1 MEKGNLDKILS
12 KIKGIEKKNIEFQ
25 KLISTLEIPSRNNML
40 KEISNDI
47 IRNNKLFKELQVE
60 TTGIIVAK
68 QEIENISNYNLI
80 EETVLNI
87 QNNPSKK
94 IIFLREFLNKME
106 GISENDK
113 DVLLQSLNDEKIELE
128 ELKEKMLSLANIFN
142 LKI

>member
-12 KIKGIEKKNIEFQ
+12 KIKGIEKKNVEFQ

-47 IRNNKLFKELQVE
+47 IKNNKLFKELQVE
-60 TTGIIVAK
+60 ITGIIVGK
-68 QEIENISNYNLI
+68 EEIENISNYNLI
-80 EETVLNI
+80 EEIVLKI
-87 QNNPSKK
+87 QNIPSKK

-106 GISENDK
+106 NISENDK
-113 DVLLQSLNDEKIELE
+113 GVLLQSLNDEKSEIE

>member
-68 QEIENISNYNLI
+68 KEIENISNYNLI

>member
-25 KLISTLEIPSRNNML
+25 KLISTLKIPSRNNML

-68 QEIENISNYNLI
+68 KEIENISNYNLI

-113 DVLLQSLNDEKIELE
+113 DVLLQSLNDEKIEIE

>member
-12 KIKGIEKKNIEFQ
+12 KIKGIEKKNVEFQ

-47 IRNNKLFKELQVE
+47 IKNNKLFKELQVE

-68 QEIENISNYNLI
+68 DEIENISHYNLI
-80 EETVLNI
+80 EEIILKI

-94 IIFLREFLNKME
+94 IIFLQEFLNKME
-106 GISENDK
+106 DISENDK
-113 DVLLQSLNDEKIELE
+113 GVLLQSLNDEKIEIE

-142 LKI
+142 LKL

>member
-68 QEIENISNYNLI
+68 KEIENISNYNLI

-113 DVLLQSLNDEKIELE
+113 DVLLQSLNDEKIEIE

>member
-1 MEKGNLDKILS
+1 
-12 KIKGIEKKNIEFQ
+12 
-25 KLISTLEIPSRNNML
+25 
-40 KEISNDI
+40 
-47 IRNNKLFKELQVE
+47 
-60 TTGIIVAK
+60 
-68 QEIENISNYNLI
+68 
-80 EETVLNI
+80 VLNI

-142 LKI
+142 LKT

>member
-12 KIKGIEKKNIEFQ
+12 KIKGIEKKNVEFQ

-47 IRNNKLFKELQVE
+47 IKNNKLFKELQVE
-60 TTGIIVAK
+60 ITGIIVAK
-68 QEIENISNYNLI
+68 EEIENISNYNLI
-80 EETVLNI
+80 EEIVLKI
-87 QNNPSKK
+87 QNIPSKK
-94 IIFLREFLNKME
+94 IIFLREFINKME
-106 GISENDK
+106 DISENDK
-113 DVLLQSLNDEKIELE
+113 GVLLQSLNDEKIEIE

>member
-12 KIKGIEKKNIEFQ
+12 KIKGIEKKNVEFQ
-25 KLISTLEIPSRNNML
+25 KLISTLEIRSRNNML

-47 IRNNKLFKELQVE
+47 IKNNKLFKELQVE

-68 QEIENISNYNLI
+68 EEIENISNYNLI
-80 EETVLNI
+80 EEIVLKI
-87 QNNPSKK
+87 QNIPSKK
-94 IIFLREFLNKME
+94 IIFLREFINKME
-106 GISENDK
+106 DISENDK
-113 DVLLQSLNDEKIELE
+113 GVLLQSLNDEKIEIE

>member
-12 KIKGIEKKNIEFQ
+12 MIKGIEKKNIEFQ
-25 KLISTLEIPSRNNML
+25 KLISTIEIPSRNNIL

-47 IRNNKLFKELQVE
+47 IKNNKLFKELQVE
-60 TTGIIVAK
+60 ITGIIVAK
-68 QEIENISNYNLI
+68 EEIENISNYNLI
-80 EETVLNI
+80 EEIVLKI

-94 IIFLREFLNKME
+94 IIFLREFINKME
-106 GISENDK
+106 DISENDK
-113 DVLLQSLNDEKIELE
+113 GVLLQSLNDEKIDIE

>member
-25 KLISTLEIPSRNNML
+25 KLISTLEIPSRNDML

-47 IRNNKLFKELQVE
+47 IKNNKLFKELQVE

-68 QEIENISNYNLI
+68 NEIENIPNYNLI
-80 EETVLNI
+80 EETALNI

-94 IIFLREFLNKME
+94 IIFLREFLNKMK

-113 DVLLQSLNDEKIELE
+113 DVLLQSLNDEKIEAE

>member
-12 KIKGIEKKNIEFQ
+12 MIKGIEKKNVEFQ

-47 IRNNKLFKELQVE
+47 IKNNKLFKELQVE
-60 TTGIIVAK
+60 ITGIIVAK
-68 QEIENISNYNLI
+68 EEIENISNYNLI
-80 EETVLNI
+80 EEIVLKI
-87 QNNPSKK
+87 QNIPSKK
-94 IIFLREFLNKME
+94 IIFLREFINKME
-106 GISENDK
+106 DISENDK
-113 DVLLQSLNDEKIELE
+113 GVLLQSLNDEKIEIE

>member
-60 TTGIIVAK
+60 TTGIIDAK
-68 QEIENISNYNLI
+68 KEIENISNYNLI

>member
-25 KLISTLEIPSRNNML
+25 KLISTLEIPSRNDML

-47 IRNNKLFKELQVE
+47 IKNNKLFKELQVE

-68 QEIENISNYNLI
+68 KEIENIPNYNLI
-80 EETVLNI
+80 EETALNI

-94 IIFLREFLNKME
+94 IIFLREFLNKMKE
-106 GISENDK
+106 ISENDK
-113 DVLLQSLNDEKIELE
+113 DVLLQSLNDEKIEAE

>member
-12 KIKGIEKKNIEFQ
+12 KIKGIEKKNVEFQ

-47 IRNNKLFKELQVE
+47 IKKNKLFKELQVE

-68 QEIENISNYNLI
+68 EEIENISNYNLI
-80 EETVLNI
+80 EEIVLKI
-87 QNNPSKK
+87 QNIPSKK
-94 IIFLREFLNKME
+94 IIFLREFINKME
-106 GISENDK
+106 DISENDK
-113 DVLLQSLNDEKIELE
+113 DVLLQSLNDEKIEIE

>member
-12 KIKGIEKKNIEFQ
+12 MIKGIEKKSLEFQ
-25 KLISTLEIPSRNNML
+25 KLISTIEIPSRNNML

-47 IRNNKLFKELQVE
+47 IKNNKLFKELQVE
-60 TTGIIVAK
+60 ITGIVVAK
-68 QEIENISNYNLI
+68 EEIENISNYNLI
-80 EETVLNI
+80 EEIVLKI
-87 QNNPSKK
+87 QNTPSKK
-94 IIFLREFLNKME
+94 IIFLQEFLNKMV

-113 DVLLQSLNDEKIELE
+113 NVLLQSLNDEKIEIE

>member
-1 MEKGNLDKILS
+1 MEKGNLNKILS
-12 KIKGIEKKNIEFQ
+12 MIKGIEKKNVEFQ

-47 IRNNKLFKELQVE
+47 IKNNKLFKELQVE

-68 QEIENISNYNLI
+68 DEIENISHYNLI
-80 EETVLNI
+80 EETILKI

-94 IIFLREFLNKME
+94 IIFLREFINKME
-106 GISENDK
+106 DISENDK
-113 DVLLQSLNDEKIELE
+113 GVLLQSFNDEKIEIE

>member
-12 KIKGIEKKNIEFQ
+12 KIKGIEKKNVEFQ

-47 IRNNKLFKELQVE
+47 IKNNKLFKELQGE

-68 QEIENISNYNLI
+68 KEIENISNYNLI

-113 DVLLQSLNDEKIELE
+113 DVLLQSLNDEKIEAE

>member
-12 KIKGIEKKNIEFQ
+12 KIKGIEKKNLEFQ
-25 KLISTLEIPSRNNML
+25 KLISTIEIPSRNNIL

-47 IRNNKLFKELQVE
+47 IKNNKLFKELQLE
-60 TTGIIVAK
+60 TTGMIVAED
-68 QEIENISNYNLI
+68 EIENISNYNLI
-80 EETVLNI
+80 EETLLKI

-94 IIFLREFLNKME
+94 IKFLQEFLNKME

-113 DVLLQSLNDEKIELE
+113 SVLLQSLNDEKIEIE
-128 ELKEKMLSLANIFN
+128 ELKDKMLSLANIFN

>member
-12 KIKGIEKKNIEFQ
+12 KIKGIEKKNVEFQ

-47 IRNNKLFKELQVE
+47 IKNNKLFKELQVE

-68 QEIENISNYNLI
+68 EEIENISNYNLI
-80 EETVLNI
+80 EEIVLKI
-87 QNNPSKK
+87 QNIPSKK
-94 IIFLREFLNKME
+94 IIFLREFINKME
-106 GISENDK
+106 DISENDK
-113 DVLLQSLNDEKIELE
+113 GVLLQSLNDEKIEIE

>member
-12 KIKGIEKKNIEFQ
+12 KIKGIEKKNVEFQ

-47 IRNNKLFKELQVE
+47 IKNNKLFKELQVE
-60 TTGIIVAK
+60 ITGIIVGK
-68 QEIENISNYNLI
+68 EEIENISNYNLI
-80 EETVLNI
+80 EEIVLKI
-87 QNNPSKK
+87 QNIPSKK
-94 IIFLREFLNKME
+94 IMFLREFINKME
-106 GISENDK
+106 DISENDK
-113 DVLLQSLNDEKIELE
+113 GVLLQSLNDEKIEIE

>member
-47 IRNNKLFKELQVE
+47 IKNNKLFKELQVE
-60 TTGIIVAK
+60 ITGIIVAK
-68 QEIENISNYNLI
+68 EEIENISNYNLI
-80 EETVLNI
+80 EEIVLKI
-87 QNNPSKK
+87 QNIPSKK
-94 IIFLREFLNKME
+94 IIFLREFINKME
-106 GISENDK
+106 DISENDK
-113 DVLLQSLNDEKIELE
+113 GVLLQSLNDEKIEIE

>member
-12 KIKGIEKKNIEFQ
+12 KIKGIEKKNVEFQ

-47 IRNNKLFKELQVE
+47 IKNNKLFKELQVE

-68 QEIENISNYNLI
+68 DEIENISHYNLI
-80 EETVLNI
+80 EEAVLKI

-94 IIFLREFLNKME
+94 IIFLQEFLNKME

-113 DVLLQSLNDEKIELE
+113 SVLLQSLNDEKIDIE

>member
-12 KIKGIEKKNIEFQ
+12 KIKGIEKKKVEFQ

-47 IRNNKLFKELQVE
+47 IKNNKLFKELQVE
-60 TTGIIVAK
+60 ITGIIVGK
-68 QEIENISNYNLI
+68 EEIENISNYNLI
-80 EETVLNI
+80 EEIVLKI
-87 QNNPSKK
+87 QNIPSKK
-94 IIFLREFLNKME
+94 IIFLREFINKME
-106 GISENDK
+106 DISENDK
-113 DVLLQSLNDEKIELE
+113 GVLLQSLNDEKIEIE